1 MTRPTVDMDD
11 DELKEWLGITGTK
24 PDVEKEVTYYTCLKM
39 LSETIGK
46 VPLKYY
52 QETPKGRIRAEP
64 SKITRLLTVR
74 PNTIMTPT
82 TLWTTTEMN
91 CQHYG
96 NGYIWMRGTF
106 EREKYGGH
114 YKVLDLWPMQANCV
128 TVYMDDVG
136 VFGGKGKLYYQY
148 NDPKTGEQYL
158 FRSSE
163 VMHFKTWYSLN
174 GIMGKSVREIL
185 QDTVGGALESQNFMN
200 NLYRQ
205 GLSASM
211 ALQYVGDLEESKIK
225 ALQKKFA
232 DKLSGPKN
240 AGRVIPVPI
249 GLQLTP
255 LKMNLTDAQFFELKK
270 YSALQIAGAF
280 GIKPNQINNYE
291 KSSYSNS
298 ETQQLA
304 FLVDTA
310 LYRLKMYEEE
320 INAKVLSLKEEEN
333 GFFYK
338 FNEKAIL
345 RTDTKTQMEMLK
357 DAVNN
362 GIYKPNEARRY
373 VKAAAGDSGQEETP
387 ESIEIGT
394 EDEAPYFGVGF
405 YKRRKK
411 NGVVSFTVIWLYK
424 VQHSEPTNFQ
434 TATIEGKAYPVE
446 VDGKMSIGKKLVFDS
461 EAKAKA
467 WLNKQATITA

>member
-1 MTRPTVDMDD
+1 MRDF
-11 DELKEWLGITGTK
+11 LH
-24 PDVEKEVTYYTCLKM
+24 VT
-39 LSETIGK
+39 E
-46 VPLKYY
+46 
-52 QETPKGRIRAEP
+52 
-64 SKITRLLTVR
+64 
-74 PNTIMTPT
+74 
-82 TLWTTTEMN
+82 
-91 CQHYG
+91 
-96 NGYIWMRGTF
+96 
-106 EREKYGGH
+106 
-114 YKVLDLWPMQANCV
+114 
-128 TVYMDDVG
+128 
-136 VFGGKGKLYYQY
+136 
-148 NDPKTGEQYL
+148 
-158 FRSSE
+158 
-163 VMHFKTWYSLN
+163 
-174 GIMGKSVREIL
+174 
-185 QDTVGGALESQNFMN
+185 GGALESQNFMN

-211 ALQYVGDLEESKIK
+211 ALQYAGDLEESKIK

-232 DKLSGPKN
+232 NKLSGPKN
-240 AGRVIPVPI
+240 AGRVIPGPI

-373 VKAAAGDSGQEETP
+373 LDMPDDPDGDKLIVNGNFIPLEKV
-387 ESIEIGT
+387 GT
-394 EDEAPYFGVGF
+394 QYTKGGE
-405 YKRRKK
+405 
-411 NGVVSFTVIWLYK
+411 
-424 VQHSEPTNFQ
+424 
-434 TATIEGKAYPVE
+434 
-446 VDGKMSIGKKLVFDS
+446 
-461 EAKAKA
+461 
-467 WLNKQATITA
+467 